1 MNMHHDIEQAHE
13 LVHVMQDDDVVFD
26 VTHDTG
32 SYVATHWHSAI
43 EIIYILNGE
52 LEVVMDGQSVILCR
66 EDMLLL
72 NSKILHSTK
81 CTKENDAVLLQLPY
95 PFLKK
100 YIPDLDSLFF
110 TLNTCRMA
118 QEKRDKFL
126 QIKSLLNRMRVL
138 HESHPQGSKLIFTSL
153 LFELLHLIHQDFRS
167 QVLRSDYL
175 KRTKHLARLE
185 PLLQY
190 AQLHY
195 RENVAIDEI
204 AAVAGFQPEYFCRF
218 FKKNMGV
225 TFLTYLN
232 EVRLSYI
239 YQDLILT
246 ELPVGQ
252 LLELH
257 GFTNYK
263 LFRRM
268 FQEHFHNTPSGV
280 RRKLKSE

>member
-1 MNMHHDIEQAHE
+1 MHIHHDIEEAHE
-13 LVHVMQDDDVVFD
+13 QIHVMQDDDVVFEI
-26 VTHDTG
+26 THDTG
-32 SYVATHWHSAI
+32 GYVATHWHSAI
-43 EIIYILNGE
+43 EIIYILSGE
-52 LEVVMDGQSVILCR
+52 LDVVMDGQSITLCEDDMVVI
-66 EDMLLL
+66 

-81 CTKENDAVLLQLPY
+81 CTKGNDAVLLQLPY

-100 YIPDLDSLFF
+100 YIPNMDSLFF
-110 TLNTCRMA
+110 TLNTCRIGTENKEA
-118 QEKRDKFL
+118 VL
-126 QIKSLLNRMRVL
+126 QIKFLLNRMRGIY
-138 HESHPQGSKLIFTSL
+138 ENRPEGTKLIFTSL
-153 LFELLHLIHQDFRS
+153 LFNLLNLIYQDFKS
-167 QVLRSDYL
+167 QVLKSDYL
-175 KRTKHLARLE
+175 KRTKHLSKLE

-190 AQLHY
+190 AQTHY
-195 RENVAIDEI
+195 REPIAIEEI
-204 AAVAGFQPEYFCRF
+204 ARVAGFQPEYFCRF
-218 FKKNMGV
+218 FKKNMGI

-252 LLELH
+252 LLEQH